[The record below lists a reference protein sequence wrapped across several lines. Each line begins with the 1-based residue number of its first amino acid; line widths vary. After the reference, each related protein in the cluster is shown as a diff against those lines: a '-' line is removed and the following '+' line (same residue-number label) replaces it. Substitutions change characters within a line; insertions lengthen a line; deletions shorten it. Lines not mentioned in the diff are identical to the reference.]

1 MDPKSELLVIAIVFV
16 AAQLGSFLSRA
27 LKMPSVIGEI
37 LAGVALGPSLFGL
50 IHPGPVTSA
59 LAAIGAVV
67 LLFTVGLETP
77 LSSMIKVGKTCFIV
91 ALLGVIIPFFGGFIL
106 NYTDSS
112 QVKSVLYI
120 ACCFMATSAG
130 ITASVLRDEKV
141 LSRVESHIILT
152 AAIIDDVLALLILVL
167 VSGFSTGHANPL
179 HIVALLSQALLF
191 IGIALGLGLVWARQ
205 RKRTISK
212 ITPVSPLVFAL
223 AICLILAAVAERTGL
238 AAIVGAFIA
247 GLVIAEHPE
256 HKSVE
261 KQVQPLL
268 VFLTP
273 FFFVMTGVMVDVQV
287 LKTSIGM
294 QTFLLFV
301 LVAVATKV
309 FGAGLGAIK
318 QGWRSAVIIG
328 VGMVPRGEV
337 GIIIAGTAFAT
348 GNLSS
353 DMYSLL
359 VLMSVATTMIA
370 PPVLKKLLSLV
381 PKGSQPVSEGDMDG
395 FTAADEAGSIRKS

>member
-1 MDPKSELLVIAIVFV
+1 M
-16 AAQLGSFLSRA
+16 SRA
-27 LKMPSVIGEI
+27 LKMPSVIGEL

-50 IHPGPVTSA
+50 VHPGPVTST

-77 LSSMIKVGKTCFIV
+77 LSSMIKVGKTGFVV

-106 NYTDSS
+106 NYTNPSE
-112 QVKSVLYI
+112 VKSVLYI

-130 ITASVLRDEKV
+130 ITARVLRDEQV

-152 AAIIDDVLALLILVL
+152 AAVLDDILALLILVL
-167 VSGFSTGHANPL
+167 VSGFSTGHGNPL
-179 HIVALLSQALLF
+179 HIVALISQALLF
-191 IGIALGLGLVWARQ
+191 IGVGLGVGLVWARRQ
-205 RKRTISK
+205 KRTISK
-212 ITPVSPLVFAL
+212 LTTVSPLVFAL
-223 AICLILAAVAERTGL
+223 AICLVLAAVAERTGL

-273 FFFVMTGVMVDVQV
+273 FFFVMTGVMVDVHV
-287 LKTSIGM
+287 LKTPVGI
-294 QTFLLFV
+294 QTFILFV
-301 LVAVATKV
+301 LVAIFTKFV
-309 FGAGLGAIK
+309 GAGLGAIK
-318 QGWRSAVIIG
+318 QGWRSAIIIG

-337 GIIIAGTAFAT
+337 GIIIAGTAFASGKLT
-348 GNLSS
+348 S
-353 DMYSLL
+353 DIYSLL
-359 VLMSVATTMIA
+359 VLMSMATTMIA
-370 PPVLKKLLSLV
+370 PPVLKKLLSLT
-381 PKGSQPVSEGDMDG
+381 PKEVKIVSEGNIDG
-395 FTAADEAGSIRKS
+395 LKGVDEAGFD